1 MIIYSRQGNKTIAKF
16 EEPNWIYS
24 ISNLFAKRGIS
35 ERRFI
40 ENYLN
45 RRTKFTG
52 VASCSPEDEFDLE
65 YGRKLAKERLLENYD
80 QTVKKIASMLEEYL
94 SDKYKRQNKALVNI
108 QIH

>member
-16 EEPNWIYS
+16 DEPNWIYS

-80 QTVKKIASMLEEYL
+80 QTVKKIASMLEEYIN
-94 SDKYKRQNKALVNI
+94 DKYKRQNKALVNVL
-108 QIH
+108 IH

>member
-1 MIIYSRQGNKTIAKF
+1 MIIYTRQNNKVIAKF
-16 EEPNWIYS
+16 EENWLYS
-24 ISNLFAKRGIS
+24 ISNFFAKRGIS

-40 ENYLN
+40 EKYLN

-94 SDKYKRQNKALVNI
+94 SDKYKRKNKALVNML
-108 QIH
+108 IH

>member
-1 MIIYSRQGNKTIAKF
+1 MNQIGYIQFPTFLLNVVFQRDDLLRTISTVAQ
-16 EEPNWIYS
+16 
-24 ISNLFAKRGIS
+24 
-35 ERRFI
+35 
-40 ENYLN
+40 
-45 RRTKFTG
+45 KFTG